1 MNSRRP
7 IISLL
12 AVVPVSKPVVDE
24 LRPLKPLVE
33 IPDPLAWLWWT
44 LGGLVVLG
52 LIAWAIHSW
61 LKRRNAPKPVIIIP
75 PHVRAKERLQRALD
89 LMHTPEAFCVEVS
102 SALRVYLEERFN
114 FRAPERTTEEFLYEL
129 QASDLLTAEQK
140 HSLENF
146 LTNCDLVKFAKYDP
160 TEVELK
166 NLHAA
171 AVRLVEETEPRPLP
185 SSPAPATAT
194 A

>member
-7 IISLL
+7 ITSLL
-12 AVVPVSKPVVDE
+12 AVVPVSKPVADE

-44 LGGLVVLG
+44 LGALAVASLA
-52 LIAWAIHSW
+52 AWAIRSW
-61 LKRRNAPKPVIIIP
+61 LKRRNAPKPVVIVP
-75 PHVRAKERLQRALD
+75 PHVRAKDRLQRALD

-102 SALRVYLEERFN
+102 SALRVYLEERFS

-129 QASDLLTAEQK
+129 QASSLLTPEQK
-140 HSLENF
+140 ESLENF
-146 LTNCDLVKFAKYDP
+146 LTNCDLVKFARYDP

-171 AVRLVEETEPRPLP
+171 AVQLVEETEPTPLP
-185 SSPAPATAT
+185 SSPPPVTAN

>member
-1 MNSRRP
+1 MKSRRS

-33 IPDPLAWLWWT
+33 IPNPLAWLWWT
-44 LGGLVVLG
+44 LGTIVVLA
-52 LIAWAIHSW
+52 LAAWAIYAW
-61 LKRRNAPKPVIIIP
+61 LQRCNAPKPVVIVP

-89 LMHTPEAFCVEVS
+89 LLHTPEAFCVEVS

-114 FRAPERTTEEFLYEL
+114 FHAPERTTDEFLYEL
-129 QASDLLTAEQK
+129 QASDLLTTEQK
-140 HSLENF
+140 ESLENF
-146 LTNCDLVKFAKYDP
+146 LTNCDLVKFARYDP

-171 AVRLVEETEPRPLP
+171 AFRLVEETEPTPLP
-185 SSPAPATAT
+185 SPPQPAAAN